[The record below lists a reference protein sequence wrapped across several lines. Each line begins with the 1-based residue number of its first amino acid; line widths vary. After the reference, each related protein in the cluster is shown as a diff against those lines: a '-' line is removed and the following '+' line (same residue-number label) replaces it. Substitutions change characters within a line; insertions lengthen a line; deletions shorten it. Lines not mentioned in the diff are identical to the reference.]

1 MITRVSRD
9 DPSFG
14 RWLESGPKP
23 GAEQGRPKT
32 WRPLLVRSRRH
43 GVNDIDLLPN
53 LSSRRDKHHRRPTAS
68 SGDDGIVLA
77 GIRSYPVAEP
87 PKMAGICIR
96 GASRWTSRQTRQNA
110 QAWPPHRNRDA
121 SMRRR
126 KSHDE
131 DL

>member
-32 WRPLLVRSRRH
+32 WRALLVRSRRH

-87 PKMAGICIR
+87 PKMAGICIQGR
-96 GASRWTSRQTRQNA
+96 FQMDKPPNPAKCPSMATSPESRRVNASKEVPRW
-110 QAWPPHRNRDA
+110 
-121 SMRRR
+121 
-126 KSHDE
+126 
-131 DL
+131 